1 MSSDRLSGVLMAMTL
16 VVHQSV
22 RHRVALLA
30 VLVTALGLVLSWPSG
45 PVAARTGDLPATPAN
60 ETLDAHTWGTTG
72 CFLPGA
78 AIDELPGVFDFQHAC
93 IHHGG
98 CYQGLDRDGDPAVVD
113 RLRCDQ
119 LFRTDLHA
127 SCAVVHGA
135 STSRR
140 ARECADTAEAYFAV
154 ARSFGATYYTGSG
167 DPS

>member
-1 MSSDRLSGVLMAMTL
+1 MATTL
-16 VVHQSV
+16 PVH
-22 RHRVALLA
+22 RAARYRAALVA
-30 VLVTALGLVLSWPSG
+30 VLLVAVGTILSWSSG
-45 PVAARTGDLPATPAN
+45 PVAALTGARPATPADVA
-60 ETLDAHTWGTTG
+60 LDAHTWGTAG

-78 AIDELPGVFDFQHAC
+78 DIDEVPGVFDFRHAC

-127 SCAVVHGA
+127 SCTVVHGA

-140 ARECADTAEAYFAV
+140 ARECTDTAEAYFAI
-154 ARSFGATYYTGSG
+154 ARSFGGTYYTGSG